1 MREREVS
8 IVQCFEIYIYIW
20 KIFAHPGALKGS
32 SFTVLCQAFSSIRLV
47 LSAHAF
53 ELRTRNI
60 QVRCSI
66 VDEMGAMGFGG
77 GGGAAVAQYI
87 RMLRAWKSFSYKI
100 YPFEYNAIYHRISSS
115 SRV

>member
-1 MREREVS
+1 MREREKFLLCNVS
-8 IVQCFEIYIYIW
+8 KYIYIW

-77 GGGAAVAQYI
+77 GAAVAQYI

>member
-1 MREREVS
+1 MFRN
-8 IVQCFEIYIYIW
+8 IGTTYIW

-47 LSAHAF
+47 LSVYAF

-77 GGGAAVAQYI
+77 GEDGRTIYKDAA
-87 RMLRAWKSFSYKI
+87 
-100 YPFEYNAIYHRISSS
+100 
-115 SRV
+115 RVEILFI